1 MQRGRFAGTVRRMAP
16 ASYAMFWWIGEGPR
30 NAGRVEVGAEAVSF
44 SATTPAAKVE
54 RIRFRDVASVLLDRN
69 VLHVERQA
77 EPPVHVGSLDT
88 PGALRELA
96 DVLSDAALT
105 SS

>member
-1 MQRGRFAGTVRRMAP
+1 MAP

-30 NAGRVEVGAEAVSF
+30 NAGRVEVGAESVSF
-44 SATTPAAKVE
+44 SATTPVATVE
-54 RIRFRDVASVLLDRN
+54 RIRFRDVARVLLDRN
-69 VLHVERQA
+69 VLHLERRV

-96 DVLSDAALT
+96 DVLAVHQEPPNGG
-105 SS
+105 